1 MPPPPSF
8 PVRLVAARE
17 LAPAVRELSFERVE
31 GPMTFEPGQ
40 WLQLHVP
47 VGDRAEKR
55 SYSIAS
61 PPDGTANLAL
71 AVTRVEGGPVSTAL
85 HALLPGAVLTAD
97 GPTGFFTRAAD
108 AGHASLFV
116 GTGTGL
122 SPLRSMLLA
131 AVAAR
136 ATEPLWVLL
145 GVRHEE
151 DALYVPELQAI
162 AKLHPN
168 VRVEVTHSQ
177 PRGDVARRGYVQ
189 AHVPE
194 LVGELRRLGHAPHVY
209 ICGLERMVKAVRE
222 VARKELGLDRRE
234 VHSERYD

>member
-8 PVRLVAARE
+8 PVRLVASRV
-17 LAPAVRELSFERVE
+17 LAPSVRELTFARDD
-31 GPMTFEPGQ
+31 GPMAFAPGQ
-40 WLQLHVP
+40 WIQLHVP
-47 VGDRAEKR
+47 VGDRVEKR
-55 SYSIAS
+55 AYSIAS
-61 PPDGTANLAL
+61 PPDGGATMAL

-85 HALLPGAVLTAD
+85 HALELGATLTAD
-97 GPTGFFTRAAD
+97 GPTGFFTRAVD

-116 GTGTGL
+116 ATGTGL

-131 AVAAR
+131 AAAAG

-151 DALYVPELQAI
+151 DALYAAELQAL
-162 AKLHPN
+162 ASAHPN
-168 VRVEVTHSQ
+168 VRVDVTYSQ

-194 LVGELRRLGHAPHVY
+194 LVAELRRLGHAPHVY
-209 ICGLERMVKAVRE
+209 VCGLERMVTAVRD
-222 VARKELGLDRRE
+222 VLRKQLGFERRD